1 MVRYYKKTLN
11 MGLLFFIA
19 SILSILSFPYNPLTI
34 FKVIKPNDIKMLW
47 YVGWIFWA
55 VGIILIG
62 LSYYYIYIRR
72 IKVLIERGIYKVIR
86 HPLYLGW
93 ILSIFVATIF
103 LYQHWIFIV
112 IGIPGVASIYLISR
126 EEERL
131 SIKKFGTVY
140 KNYMKEIPRM
150 NIILGVIR
158 LLRRRKK
165 ISDQSKIYKT

>member
-19 SILSILSFPYNPLTI
+19 SILSILSFPYNPLII
-34 FKVIKPNDIKMLW
+34 FKVIKPNDIKTLW
-47 YVGWIFWA
+47 YIGWLSWA

-72 IKVLIERGIYKVIR
+72 AKVLVERGIYKVIR
-86 HPLYLGW
+86 HLLYLGW
-93 ILSIFVATIF
+93 ILSVFVATIF

-112 IGIPGVASIYLISR
+112 IGIIGVASIYLISR
-126 EEERL
+126 EEESL
-131 SIKKFGTVY
+131 NIKQFGTDY
-140 KNYMKEIPRM
+140 KNYIKKIPRM

-158 LLRRRKK
+158 LLRRRNI
-165 ISDQSKIYKT
+165 ISN

>member
-1 MVRYYKKTLN
+1 MVRCYKKAHN

-19 SILSILSFPYNPLTI
+19 SILSILSFPYNPLII
-34 FKVIKPNDIKMLW
+34 FKVIKPNDIKALW
-47 YVGWIFWA
+47 YIGWLSWA

-72 IKVLIERGIYKVIR
+72 AKVLVERGIYKVIR

-112 IGIPGVASIYLISR
+112 IGIIGAASIYLISK

-131 SIKKFGTVY
+131 NIKQFGIGYINYIKK
-140 KNYMKEIPRM
+140 IPGM
-150 NIILGVIR
+150 NIILGIIR
-158 LLRRRKK
+158 LLRRRNK
-165 ISDQSKIYKT
+165 ISN

>member
-1 MVRYYKKTLN
+1 MVRYYKKTFN

-19 SILSILSFPYNPLTI
+19 SILSILSFPYNSLII
-34 FKVIKPNDIKMLW
+34 FKVIKPNDIKILW
-47 YVGWIFWA
+47 YIGWLSWA

-72 IKVLIERGIYKVIR
+72 AKVLVERGIYKVIR

-112 IGIPGVASIYLISR
+112 IGIIGAASIYLISR

-131 SIKKFGTVY
+131 NIKQFGIGYINYIKK
-140 KNYMKEIPRM
+140 IPRM
-150 NIILGVIR
+150 NIILGIMR
-158 LLRRRKK
+158 LLRRRNE
-165 ISDQSKIYKT
+165 